1 MLAFVQLQFHG
12 SGAGPEVTPL
22 STAAFL
28 SLPSS
33 AGKFALVL
41 MFTAGMSQEQLLA
54 ALQTQAGE
62 MAQMRGIIDQLNV
75 QQQQQ
80 TFGGAAGAGTGGKG
94 GGKGNG
100 DERGRALL
108 NRKDFGLVDKFEGNQ
123 SKFKRWLFDLLTALG
138 SMDQALAT
146 ETKQM
151 LQARPE
157 IVMEEGA
164 WDVPQDV
171 AMDFPNGQSPSNH
184 KKV

>member
-1 MLAFVQLQFHG
+1 M
-12 SGAGPEVTPL
+12 TPL

-94 GGKGNG
+94 GG
-100 DERGRALL
+100 
-108 NRKDFGLVDKFEGNQ
+108 
-123 SKFKRWLFDLLTALG
+123 
-138 SMDQALAT
+138 
-146 ETKQM
+146 
-151 LQARPE
+151 
-157 IVMEEGA
+157 
-164 WDVPQDV
+164 
-171 AMDFPNGQSPSNH
+171 
-184 KKV
+184 